1 MWLYPTDRSKISIQI
16 EYKAFLC
23 ILVIMEIQLNQPGR
37 GDIFT
42 SLFQHI
48 KLFTDNI
55 NVNFQPDRMFIQAMD
70 SSRVSILELYLPKSW
85 FDVYTIEQSNG
96 MTIGINTNLLYKV
109 LHAREKNQRLCIQL
123 DETGG
128 EKLQLHMSSDNTSHF
143 DKHFEVPLLD
153 IDSEMMSI
161 PEMEYQAE
169 FSLPAITFATLIDQ
183 LKLFGD
189 NLRIECSEE
198 KIQLFS
204 ESTESGKMMVDIPI
218 DDLTSF
224 AIEDKQELNL
234 SFSLIH
240 LHNICL
246 YSKIT
251 KDIEIAMT
259 TNYPLRIQYIL
270 DDANAKIVFYLAPK
284 IDD

>member
-1 MWLYPTDRSKISIQI
+1 
-16 EYKAFLC
+16 
-23 ILVIMEIQLNQPGR
+23 MEIQLNQPGR
-37 GDIFT
+37 ADTFT

-70 SSRVSILELYLPKSW
+70 SSRVSIFELYLPKSW
-85 FDVYTIEQSNG
+85 FDVYTIQQTNG

-123 DETGG
+123 DEAGG

-259 TNYPLRIQYIL
+259 TNYPIRIQYIL
-270 DDANAKIVFYLAPK
+270 DDADAKIVFYLAPK